1 MQRIT
6 PGIISFLC
14 KKIKL
19 KMIIFCETANYNFE
33 ILPIYASYNGS
44 EVGNKDYCANHEA
57 KIQNFIFQF
66 TICLLRRW

>member
-1 MQRIT
+1 
-6 PGIISFLC
+6 
-14 KKIKL
+14 
-19 KMIIFCETANYNFE
+19 MIIFCETANYNFE